1 MENNKDKENF
11 KIPTYEDA
19 KGYAEKLFDETAEAI
34 YDDADEELGTPVLV
48 IDLDEVNEEAQNM
61 ASLITERLS
70 NYYFDEEYIK
80 HHPYIPTK
88 IMTEMENIRRLLKML
103 TVNEKAQD
111 ALISNITMNA
121 GKGSLYAALTSL
133 QNATL
138 SIQKQLNDL
147 TENIESIFQ
156 QMQDEADKTYAEKE
170 KEGGDNGTMVVRGSK
185 EFIKELT
192 ERLHKRK
199 QIKKN
204 EEQQEEQKTY
214 EEIDAEQLSKIL

>member
-1 MENNKDKENF
+1 MWKLHRINKQIKRFGIKPESLYNC
-11 KIPTYEDA
+11 
-19 KGYAEKLFDETAEAI
+19 LQR
-34 YDDADEELGTPVLV
+34 ELL
-48 IDLDEVNEEAQNM
+48 
-61 ASLITERLS
+61 

-204 EEQQEEQKTY
+204 EEQQEEQKTD

>member
-1 MENNKDKENF
+1 MTRIDKDKGF
-11 KIPTYEDA
+11 KVPTHEDA
-19 KGYAEKLFDETAEAI
+19 KGYAAQLFNETADVI

-70 NYYFDEEYIK
+70 NYYFDEEYIN

-147 TENIESIFQ
+147 TENIEGIFQ

-185 EFIKELT
+185 EFIRELT

-199 QIKKN
+199 SGVKEEEPKK
-204 EEQQEEQKTY
+204 TD

>member
-1 MENNKDKENF
+1 MAKQEKTGWKTVTADEFGNF
-11 KIPTYEDA
+11 VD
-19 KGYAEKLFDETAEAI
+19 KLFDETTDPNF
-34 YDDADEELGTPVLV
+34 DDPDEELDTPVLV
-48 IDLDEVNEEAQNM
+48 IDLDEVNAEAQNM

-80 HHPYIPTK
+80 NHPYIPTK

-121 GKGSLYAALTSL
+121 GKGSLYSALTQL

-147 TENIESIFQ
+147 TADIESIFQ
-156 QMQDEADKTYAEKE
+156 QMQEDAEKNFAEKE
-170 KEGGDNGTMVVRGSK
+170 KEGGDNGTMVVRGSR
-185 EFIKELT
+185 EFIKELN
-192 ERLHKRK
+192 ERLLRRK
-199 QIKKN
+199 SNK
-204 EEQQEEQKTY
+204 EQEKEPEKTD
-214 EEIDAEQLSKIL
+214 EEIDAEQMAKIF

>member
-1 MENNKDKENF
+1 MIKNNRNSKF
-11 KIPTYEDA
+11 TIPTVDDA
-19 KGYAEKLFDETAEAI
+19 SNFTEKLFNETADIE
-34 YDDADEELGTPVLV
+34 YDDPNEELDTPVLV
-48 IDLDEVNEEAQNM
+48 IDLDEVNAEAQNM

-80 HHPYIPTK
+80 KHPYIPTK

-138 SIQKQLNDL
+138 AIQKQLNDL
-147 TENIESIFQ
+147 TENIEEIFQ
-156 QMQDEADKTYAEKE
+156 QMQNETEKTFADKE
-170 KEGGDNGTMVVRGSK
+170 KENGDNGTMVVRGSR

-192 ERLHKRK
+192 KRLNNRK
-199 QIKKN
+199 KGN
-204 EEQQEEQKTY
+204 TVEESTN
-214 EEIDAEQLSKIL
+214 EEIDAEQIQKIL

>member
-1 MENNKDKENF
+1 MIKNNRNSKF
-11 KIPTYEDA
+11 TIPTVDDA
-19 KGYAEKLFDETAEAI
+19 SNFTEKLFNETADIE
-34 YDDADEELGTPVLV
+34 YDDPNEELDTPVLV
-48 IDLDEVNEEAQNM
+48 IDLDEVNAEAQNM

-80 HHPYIPTK
+80 KHPYIPTK

-138 SIQKQLNDL
+138 AIQKQLNDL
-147 TENIESIFQ
+147 TENIEEIFQ
-156 QMQDEADKTYAEKE
+156 QMQNETEKTFADKE
-170 KEGGDNGTMVVRGSK
+170 KENGDNGTMVVRGSR

-192 ERLHKRK
+192 KRLNNRK
-199 QIKKN
+199 KGN
-204 EEQQEEQKTY
+204 TVEESTD
-214 EEIDAEQLSKIL
+214 EEIDAEQIQKIL